1 MFITFNFDASIP
13 GSPLLIFLW
22 YRCGD
27 VGKLTRIAATV
38 SDPAFSS
45 DHPRKNENAPFLVLG
60 GFADFLLPGA
70 YANGHGAITG
80 LANVAPVSKQAPY
93 EVESYDNI
101 TVVTAYARKI
111 IPAE

>member
-1 MFITFNFDASIP
+1 M
-13 GSPLLIFLW
+13 LILVF

-38 SDPAFSS
+38 SDPTFSS
-45 DHPRKNENAPFLVLG
+45 NYPRKNEHAPFLVLG

-80 LANVAPVSKQAPY
+80 LANVAPVSKQTLY
-93 EVESYDNI
+93 TI
-101 TVVTAYARKI
+101 LRLI
-111 IPAE
+111 ISPL

>member
-1 MFITFNFDASIP
+1 M
-13 GSPLLIFLW
+13 LILV

-45 DHPRKNENAPFLVLG
+45 NHPRKNKDVFLVLG
-60 GFADFLLPGA
+60 GFTDFLLPGI

-80 LANVAPVSKQAPY
+80 LANIAPVSEQTL
-93 EVESYDNI
+93 YDTCVGNI
-101 TVVTAYARKI
+101 AVVTAHASEI
-111 IPAE
+111 ISTK